1 MKPSRGLGSKS
12 RQRQTSFPF
21 LGEQVY
27 EFALRGRVL
36 CLVFLIDHMSNP
48 SIIASSDEIV
58 LKQNPSWF
66 HAQGSFFFAFLFF
79 VIGAALFFYPITG
92 YQPISGMLALL
103 VLLFAVV
110 ILIAEILRHYSTE
123 YTLTRTGIVKMQG
136 LFSKDVVT
144 IPYGKIQDIKL
155 KKSFVE
161 RILGIGNIYIDT
173 AGENGIEMILR
184 GISNPDKSY
193 KMILEMMK
201 K

>member
-1 MKPSRGLGSKS
+1 MRGRCTIGACGCHLQNLELRRGEPLCGSGS
-12 RQRQTSFPF
+12 ECVLCNPF
-21 LGEQVY
+21 L
-27 EFALRGRVL
+27 
-36 CLVFLIDHMSNP
+36 IIHMSDT
-48 SIIASSDEIV
+48 SKVTAADGIV

-103 VLLFAVV
+103 VLFFAAV

-123 YTLTRTGIVKMQG
+123 YTLTEAGVVKAQG
-136 LFSKDVVT
+136 LFSKDVMT

-173 AGENGIEMILR
+173 AGENGIEMVIR

-193 KMILEMMK
+193 NMILGMMK

>member
-1 MKPSRGLGSKS
+1 MTDSSK
-12 RQRQTSFPF
+12 
-21 LGEQVY
+21 
-27 EFALRGRVL
+27 
-36 CLVFLIDHMSNP
+36 
-48 SIIASSDEIV
+48 IASSDEIV

-103 VLLFAVV
+103 VLSFAAV

-123 YTLTRTGIVKMQG
+123 YTLTRTGVMKTRG
-136 LFSKDVVT
+136 LFSKDVMT

-161 RILGIGNIYIDT
+161 RVLGIGNIYIDT
-173 AGENGIEMILR
+173 AGENGIEMILQ
-184 GISNPDKSY
+184 GIYNPDKSY
-193 KMILEMMK
+193 KLILGMMK
-201 K
+201 NNGERKD